1 MTKKTFLLLVDVQND
16 FCPGG
21 ALAVPEGDR
30 IIPPLNALIR
40 RCREKGIPIIATR
53 DWHPPD
59 HCSFKKN
66 GGPWPEH
73 CVQGTPGAAF
83 HPGLTLDPSHD
94 TIISKAV
101 QRERDV
107 YSGFE
112 NTGLRE
118 FLKKEAA
125 QVLFVGGL
133 ATDYCV
139 KATVLDA
146 LKEGFQVFVVEDG
159 IRGVEVQ
166 PGDTQR
172 ALEAMQKAGAVFISS
187 EEEARFVADPVK

>member
-1 MTKKTFLLLVDVQND
+1 MTKKTVLLLVDVQND

-40 RCREKGIPIIATR
+40 RCREKSIPIVATR

-83 HPGLTLDPSHD
+83 HPGLALDPSHD

-101 QRERDV
+101 QTDRDA

-118 FLKKEAA
+118 FLKKDAA
-125 QVLFVGGL
+125 QILYIGGL

-139 KATVLDA
+139 KATALDA
-146 LKEGFQVFVVEDG
+146 LQEGFQVFVVRDG

-172 ALEAMQKAGAVFISS
+172 ALEAMQKAGAVLISS
-187 EEEARFVADPVK
+187 EEALRGL

>member
-1 MTKKTFLLLVDVQND
+1 MTKKTVLLLVDVQND

-21 ALAVPEGDR
+21 TLAVPEGDR

-40 RCREKGIPIIATR
+40 RCREKSIPIIATR

-83 HPGLTLDPSHD
+83 HPGLVLDLSHD

-101 QRERDV
+101 QRERDA

-112 NTGLRE
+112 DTDLRE
-118 FLKKEAA
+118 LLRKEAA
-125 QVLFVGGL
+125 QILYIGGL

-139 KATVLDA
+139 KATALDA
-146 LKEGFQVFVVEDG
+146 LKEGFQAFVVTDG

-166 PGDTQR
+166 LGDTQR
-172 ALEAMQKAGAVFISS
+172 ALEAMQKAGAVLISS
-187 EEEARFVADPVK
+187 EEAARDLSPIP

>member
-1 MTKKTFLLLVDVQND
+1 MAKKTVLLLVDIQND

-30 IIPPLNALIR
+30 IVPPLNALIR
-40 RCREKGIPIIATR
+40 RCREKNIPIIATR

-73 CVQGTPGAAF
+73 CVQGTIGAAF
-83 HPGLTLDPSHD
+83 HPGLDLDLSHD

-101 QRERDV
+101 QRERDA
-107 YSGFE
+107 YSGFD

-118 FLKKEAA
+118 FLKKDAV
-125 QVLFVGGL
+125 QILYIGGL

-139 KATVLDA
+139 KATALDA
-146 LKEGFQVFVVEDG
+146 LQEGFQVFVVADG

-172 ALEAMQKAGAVFISS
+172 ALEAMQKAGAALISS
-187 EEEARFVADPVK
+187 EEALREL